1 MMERWTNERGFP
13 FSFNFESRD
22 VEKKGGSEGR
32 GLALISWQ
40 NGKYKSDRN
49 TRELLEN
56 KIVLWSFLTFYFYK
70 KSLN

>member
-40 NGKYKSDRN
+40 NGKYKSDRS
-49 TRELLEN
+49 TRAVR
-56 KIVLWSFLTFYFYK
+56 K
-70 KSLN
+70 

>member
-22 VEKKGGSEGR
+22 VEKKGAVRGGGGG

-40 NGKYKSDRN
+40 NGKYKSDRS
-49 TRELLEN
+49 TRAIR
-56 KIVLWSFLTFYFYK
+56 K
-70 KSLN
+70 

>member
-1 MMERWTNERGFP
+1 MMERWTNLRGFP

-22 VEKKGGSEGR
+22 VEKKGAVRGG

-70 KSLN
+70 KV